1 MEKLKNWIN
10 EHKSEAVGFGV
21 FLALFI
27 VITGGVVYYSFAE
40 PQNDTKAVTGQETSV
55 TVKGQ
60 KEKAEN
66 EEQDKDKKETD
77 TDKDNEKAAE
87 TTKTDT
93 ADKDKEE
100 KNSGDKKS
108 EEEKKN
114 EQEKK
119 QENSQKSENTKVTE
133 TAAAAS
139 SSEETSAA
147 TEHTADSGASAPA
160 ATTQPESSNTQATQP
175 DPEPVQETPVETPV
189 QEAPTQETPVQ
200 ETPAQPEQE
209 QPATPEP
216 EPEPQ
221 PVWHE
226 PVYEQQWVVDQAAW
240 DETVSEPIYENVELC
255 ICNGCGADITG
266 DPWGHLESQMLA
278 GNMACSGYHSE
289 WHEVQT
295 GTNTYTVH
303 HDEIGHYENVLVQ
316 EGYWE

>member
-1 MEKLKNWIN
+1 MGKLKKWIN
-10 EHKSEAVGFGV
+10 EHKSEMVGFGV
-21 FLALFI
+21 FLILF
-27 VITGGVVYYSFAE
+27 VVLTGGVVYYSFAE
-40 PQNDTKAVTGQETSV
+40 PPKDTKAATGQETSV
-55 TVKGQ
+55 AVKGQ

-66 EEQDKDKKETD
+66 EEQDKNKKETD
-77 TDKDNEKAAE
+77 IAKDKEKIVE
-87 TTKTDT
+87 TSKKDT
-93 ADKDKEE
+93 ADKENEE
-100 KNSGDKKS
+100 RKS
-108 EEEKKN
+108 EEKKSVEEKKD

-119 QENSQKSENTKVTE
+119 QETAQKTEENKATE
-133 TAAAAS
+133 TAAAPAAS
-139 SSEETSAA
+139 TETSTA
-147 TEHTADSGASAPA
+147 TEQSADTGSSAPA
-160 ATTQPESSNTQATQP
+160 DTAQPESSNTQATQS

-255 ICNGCGADITG
+255 ICNGCGADITS
-266 DPWGHLESQMLA
+266 DPWGHLENQMLA

-289 WHEVQT
+289 WQQVQT

-303 HDEIGHYENVLVQ
+303 HDEVGHYENVLVQ

>member
-1 MEKLKNWIN
+1 MEKLKKWIN

-40 PQNDTKAVTGQETSV
+40 PQKDTKAVTGQETSV
-55 TVKGQ
+55 AVKGQ

-77 TDKDNEKAAE
+77 TAKDNEKAAE

-108 EEEKKN
+108 EEEKKD

-139 SSEETSAA
+139 SSEESSAA
-147 TEHTADSGASAPA
+147 IEQTADSGASAPA
-160 ATTQPESSNTQATQP
+160 ATTQPESGNTQATQP
-175 DPEPVQETPVETPV
+175 DSEPVQETPVETPV

>member
-1 MEKLKNWIN
+1 MEKLKKWIS
-10 EHKSEAVGFGV
+10 EHKNETIGFGV

-27 VITGGVVYYSFAE
+27 VLTGGVAYYSFAE
-40 PQNDTKAVTGQETSV
+40 PPKDTKAATGQETSV
-55 TVKGQ
+55 AVKGQ
-60 KEKAEN
+60 NEKVEN

-77 TDKDNEKAAE
+77 TNEDNEKASE
-87 TTKTDT
+87 TAKKDT
-93 ADKDKEE
+93 AAKEKEE
-100 KNSGDKKS
+100 KYNDRKS

-139 SSEETSAA
+139 SSEETSAK
-147 TEHTADSGASAPA
+147 TEQTADSGASAPA
-160 ATTQPESSNTQATQP
+160 APTQQESGNTQATQP
-175 DPEPVQETPVETPV
+175 DPEPVQETPV
-189 QEAPTQETPVQ
+189 QEVPTQEIPVQ
-200 ETPAQPEQE
+200 ETPVQPEQE

-226 PVYEQQWVVDQAAW
+226 PVYEQQKVVDQAAW
-240 DETVSEPIYENVELC
+240 DETVSEPIYENIELC
-255 ICNGCGADITG
+255 ICNGCGADITS

-289 WHEVQT
+289 WQQVQT

-303 HDEIGHYENVLVQ
+303 HDEIWHYENVLVQ

>member
-1 MEKLKNWIN
+1 MEKLKKWIN
-10 EHKSEAVGFGV
+10 EHKSETVGFGV

-27 VITGGVVYYSFAE
+27 VLTGGVVYYSFAD
-40 PQNDTKAVTGQETSV
+40 PLKDTNTVTGQETSIA
-55 TVKGQ
+55 VKGQ
-60 KEKAEN
+60 NEKAEN
-66 EEQDKDKKETD
+66 EEQDKNKKETD
-77 TDKDNEKAAE
+77 TNKDNEKASE
-87 TTKTDT
+87 TAKKDT
-93 ADKDKEE
+93 AAKEKEE
-100 KNSGDKKS
+100 KYNDRKS

-139 SSEETSAA
+139 SSEDTSAK
-147 TEHTADSGASAPA
+147 TEQTADSGASAPA
-160 ATTQPESSNTQATQP
+160 ATTHPESGNTQATQP
-175 DPEPVQETPVETPV
+175 DPEPVQETPVDTPV
-189 QEAPTQETPVQ
+189 QEAPTQEIPVQ

-226 PVYEQQWVVDQAAW
+226 PVYEQQKVVDQAAW
-240 DETVSEPIYENVELC
+240 DETVSEPVYENVERC
-255 ICNGCGADITG
+255 ICNGCGADITS

-289 WHEVQT
+289 WQQVQT

-303 HDEIGHYENVLVQ
+303 HDEIWHYENVLVQ